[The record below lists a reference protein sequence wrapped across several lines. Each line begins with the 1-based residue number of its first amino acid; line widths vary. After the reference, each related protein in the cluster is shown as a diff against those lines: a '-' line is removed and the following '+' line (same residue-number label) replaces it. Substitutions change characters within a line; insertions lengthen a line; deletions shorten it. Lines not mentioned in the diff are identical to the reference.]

1 MPPFLSRYE
10 PQIYALMRIIV
21 GFLFLQHGLSK
32 LIGWPTELPAD
43 VPAFVIW
50 IAGPIELVTGA
61 LVMIGLL
68 AGWAGFLASGLM
80 AFAYFLAHQ
89 KNALLPIANQG
100 EPAVVYCFVF
110 LYIAVRGSGLWSVD
124 AMREPGA
131 RRITVEVR
139 ETGGRAANR

>member
-10 PQIYALMRIIV
+10 EHLYAVMRIII

-32 LIGWPTELPAD
+32 LVGWPVPLPQD
-43 VPAFVIW
+43 VPGFVIW
-50 IAGPIELVTGA
+50 IAGPIELVGGF
-61 LVMIGLL
+61 LVMIGLF
-68 AGWAGFLASGLM
+68 AGWGAFLASGLM

-110 LYIAVRGSGLWSVD
+110 LYIAARGSGIWSVD
-124 AMREPGA
+124 AA
-131 RRITVEVR
+131 RDTGGTRVTVEVR
-139 ETGGRAANR
+139 TTGVRVSNR